1 MLINTHQEVFSRKE
15 NHCFYLRNFCL
26 MAIITLRAWQPEAIF
41 FINQNLLYFDLS
53 KNFISVLDIFQ
64 VQS

>member
-1 MLINTHQEVFSRKE
+1 
-15 NHCFYLRNFCL
+15 

>member
-26 MAIITLRAWQPEAIF
+26 MAILTLRAWQPEAIF
-41 FINQNLLYFDLS
+41 FINQNVLYFDLS
-53 KNFISVLDIFQ
+53 
-64 VQS
+64 